1 MVLRLLLILVLICVV
16 WRWALGQW
24 PWEALRLKPSRAQ
37 QLSRA
42 RQLLR
47 VEKGADRD
55 AIKAAHKR
63 LIAVVHPDKGGSN
76 AQVHE
81 ADAARDLLLS
91 ELPKAKTS
99 RVDLDKDD
107 TDGDADGGGGE

>member
-1 MVLRLLLILVLICVV
+1 MVLRLLLILVLICVL

-24 PWEALRLKPSRAQ
+24 PWEALRIKPSRSQ
-37 QLSRA
+37 KIFRA
-42 RQLLR
+42 RKLLG
-47 VEKGADRD
+47 VEAKADRD

-63 LIAVVHPDKGGSN
+63 LLARAHPDKGGSN

-91 ELPKAKTS
+91 ELPK
-99 RVDLDKDD
+99 VDLDKDLD
-107 TDGDADGGGGE
+107 E